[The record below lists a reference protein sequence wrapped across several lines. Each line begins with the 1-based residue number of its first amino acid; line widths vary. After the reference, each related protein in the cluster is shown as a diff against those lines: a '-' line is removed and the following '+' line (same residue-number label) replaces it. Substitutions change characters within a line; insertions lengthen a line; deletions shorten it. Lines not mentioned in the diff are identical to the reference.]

1 MGRSSKPNIILA
13 QIGIYSV
20 NVLHR
25 NVKSTKEN
33 SNLGK
38 KLKGFLKSATLANSI
53 MFLIHLKLKQ

>member
-1 MGRSSKPNIILA
+1 MNSENHLVLRLKIGRSSKPNIILA

-38 KLKGFLKSATLANSI
+38 KLKGFLK
-53 MFLIHLKLKQ
+53 